1 VFVWSVLGARWS
13 LLYGMAHDSGVA
25 AAIVHATLLP
35 AAERRET
42 EEALRQVL
50 RVRAVR
56 ACVRACV
63 RSGAA
68 AAAAARSCHA
78 LPTVA
83 LARPGGSWSARVPRA
98 IAGLAVVRTL

>member
-1 VFVWSVLGARWS
+1 MLVWSVLGARWP

-56 ACVRACV
+56 ACVR
-63 RSGAA
+63 SGAA
-68 AAAAARSCHA
+68 AAAAAAARGCHA